1 MQDSFQAKSQLQV
14 GGKSFEIF
22 RVTALPGSER
32 LPFSLKI
39 LLENLLRNEDG
50 VTVTRAD
57 IEALA
62 AWDPKAEPSRE
73 IQYRPARVLMQDFT
87 GVPAVVDLAAMRDAM
102 QALGGDPKK
111 INPLQ
116 PAELVIDHSV
126 QVDYFGTDDAFAK
139 NAELEFER
147 NQERYQFLK
156 WGQNALDGFKVVPP
170 DTGIVHQINVEYLS
184 RVVFP
189 KPMGAVTQAY
199 FDTCVGTDSHTTMV
213 NGIGVLGWGVG
224 GIEAEA
230 SMLGQPVSMLVPQVV
245 GFRLTGSPARGRHR
259 HRPGPDHRRHAA
271 QARRGGQVRRV
282 LRPRHRHPAH
292 GRALHHRQHG
302 ARVRRHLRPLP
313 GRSGDAGLPAPDR
326 PVRGP
331 DRPGRGLC
339 QGPGGLPHRRRRR
352 GRVFLHP
359 EPGPGHR
366 GPVPGRPQAAPGP
379 RGADGHGRAL
389 PQGPGGAQ
397 EGAQHPGQGAGPRP
411 RSTARRWRSRTAP
424 SSSPPSPPA
433 PTPPTPR
440 S

>member
-14 GGKSFEIF
+14 GGNAFEIF

-50 VTVTRAD
+50 VTVTRDD
-57 IEALA
+57 IQALVDWEA
-62 AWDPKAEPSRE
+62 KAEPSRE

-102 QALGGDPKK
+102 QALGGDPTK

-126 QVDYFGTDDAFAK
+126 QVDYFGTNDAFAK

-245 GFRLTGSPARGRHR
+245 GFKLTGALREGVTATDLVLTIVDMLRKHGVVGKFVEFYGPAISTLAMGERSTIANMGPEYGATCGLFPVDQVTLDYLRLTGRSEDQIALVEAYAKAQGVFHTA
-259 HRPGPDHRRHAA
+259 DAA
-271 QARRGGQVRRV
+271 EAEYSSTLSLDLGTV
-282 LRPRHRHPAH
+282 
-292 GRALHHRQHG
+292 
-302 ARVRRHLRPLP
+302 
-313 GRSGDAGLPAPDR
+313 
-326 PVRGP
+326 
-331 DRPGRGLC
+331 
-339 QGPGGLPHRRRRR
+339 
-352 GRVFLHP
+352 
-359 EPGPGHR
+359 
-366 GPVPGRPQAAPGP
+366 VPSLAA
-379 RGADGHGRAL
+379 
-389 PQGPGGAQ
+389 
-397 EGAQHPGQGAGPRP
+397 
-411 RSTARRWRSRTAP
+411 TARRSRSLTAP
-424 SSSPPSPPA
+424 SWSPPSPPA
-433 PTPPTPR
+433 PIPPTPR